1 MTEQEKVLLKSL
13 RDQGYAVVTF
23 TPDEIGSTP
32 KEEVERRLV
41 EMGNEIIEN
50 YQEPGE
56 EENA

>member
-23 TPDEIGSTP
+23 PPDESGSAP